1 MKQGLLFIMM
11 CFAINGYSQTEF
23 SSKFKAIPRWI
34 QVLKLK
40 SNSCN
45 SCATRYCRSNILK
58 KVRVKF
64 QINFK
69 MVILI
74 LFL

>member
-40 SNSCN
+40 VIP
-45 SCATRYCRSNILK
+45 ATVAPLDI
-58 KVRVKF
+58 VA
-64 QINFK
+64 
-69 MVILI
+69 LI
-74 LFL
+74 F